1 MSDMQQRKVIAKGY
15 YQPPGGG
22 WRIFE
27 PGEDIHVPASFK
39 ARWLDPSGYEDAKPK
54 AKRTRKPK
62 VEAPEVATET
72 EESNDDAG

>member
-1 MSDMQQRKVIAKGY
+1 MSDMQQRKVKARGY

-39 ARWLDPSGYEDAKPK
+39 ARWLEPSGYEDDEPK
-54 AKRTRKPK
+54 AKRGRKAKPA
-62 VEAPEVATET
+62 VTET
-72 EESNDDAG
+72 TEDADGVAG